1 MPEPESTVQ
10 VDIRPAP
17 VTPEHPHF
25 PWLILALVA
34 ALGLIALRMFFKLRA
49 AQGAR
54 RESWDERVIQ
64 RLRSQGYA
72 PFKEYPVDFFLALPD
87 GAACEAVRARLE
99 PEYSVDAKPLEDDPD
114 HGFSLHASKTM
125 RLLVPDIKH
134 ISERMTALAAEYK
147 GRYDGWAA

>member
-1 MPEPESTVQ
+1 VNPHS
-10 VDIRPAP
+10 PA
-17 VTPEHPHF
+17 F
-25 PWLILALVA
+25 ILLLCA
-34 ALGLIALRMFFKLRA
+34 ALGVIVLRVYFKLRA
-49 AQGAR
+49 LQGAR

-87 GAACEAVRARLE
+87 EAACEAVRARLE
-99 PEYSVDAKPLEDDPD
+99 PEFSVDAKPLEDDPD

-125 RLLVPDIKH
+125 RLLVHDIQA
-134 ISERMTALAAEYK
+134 ISQRMTALAAEYQ